1 MYEWKNQ
8 ISIIFFFRHSLSLL
22 PIRLLQAGADWE
34 WLWWVFWKT
43 NLALAPHYWPELFI
57 LQCPFCRTTPIWFSL
72 FAPALHAQCKEE
84 GVFVQECAI
93 FCLASTLFN
102 LAFYGGE
109 GLYLP
114 SKHYPMI
121 ISSIVSNIISPCKNP
136 SFALWHGLW
145 GFCSV
150 DWHHSLAPTQVYVRT
165 LAKSFS
171 SLWPLDLPYS
181 VGDKIICSEN
191 TSRILG
197 LISVFWLHTS
207 SIGFIAMFC
216 FVALL

>member
-1 MYEWKNQ
+1 MFQ
-8 ISIIFFFRHSLSLL
+8 TFFVSAPNMAFTRWCRLGVALVSLL
-22 PIRLLQAGADWE
+22 ENQSGTSSTLLARA
-34 WLWWVFWKT
+34 VYF
-43 NLALAPHYWPELFI
+43 AMSI
-57 LQCPFCRTTPIWFSL
+57 LQNNSNLIFSVCSCT
-72 FAPALHAQCKEE
+72 AKCKEG

-114 SKHYPMI
+114 SQHYPMI
-121 ISSIVSNIISPCKNP
+121 ITCIVSNIISPCKNP

-171 SLWPLDLPYS
+171 SLWPLDLPYA
-181 VGDKIICSEN
+181 VGDQIICSEN

-197 LISVFWLHTS
+197 LFCCCVFWQ
-207 SIGFIAMFC
+207 
-216 FVALL
+216 VLLVS